1 MPGAETSARTIRTE
15 GMPEAG
21 AVTVMQRK
29 SGAGKPRP
37 EDAVMSPQKAL
48 RQALAKTAQDQM
60 QLPLSVIEASE
71 ARRSLAELPEA
82 IEDQALMLIVE
93 GPGGALGLI
102 LVSPVVLTALIE
114 MQTMGRLGQA
124 EVVPRRPTRTDAAMA
139 AGFIDAVLAG
149 AEAALAELPDITWAG
164 GFRFS
169 SWLEDSRLIGL
180 LFEDAPYRMFRLK
193 LDLGSNGGRQGSL
206 ILALPANGRGPGPR
220 RRGGAAGATRAAA
233 SSAAEIEAAD
243 AVVWQAVLEQA
254 VMATAVQVEAVHRVK
269 MSIADVLQLR
279 VGSVVPVPME
289 ALENLVIIGQDG
301 RGVANGR
308 LGQVMGYRAVR
319 LVLDTSARDETSGD
333 VLGGFAAPPQS
344 LGDGLS
350 GASPFPAMGDG
361 GGGFA
366 MAPMAGGFAMAAALA
381 GDWEDPPEL
390 APLGALP
397 PLGGFAAMGGLPP
410 LGSSADADGDS
421 GEMAPMKMA
430 PMKIGSAF

>member
-1 MPGAETSARTIRTE
+1 
-15 GMPEAG
+15 
-21 AVTVMQRK
+21 
-29 SGAGKPRP
+29 
-37 EDAVMSPQKAL
+37 MSPQKAL

-220 RRGGAAGATRAAA
+220 RRGGAAGEMRAAA

-254 VMATAVQVEAVHRVK
+254 VMATAVHLEAVLHRVK

-289 ALENLVIIGQDG
+289 ALENMVIIGQDG

-308 LGQVMGYRAVR
+308 LGQAMGYRAVR
-319 LVLDTSARDETSGD
+319 LALDTSARDETSGD

-350 GASPFPAMGDG
+350 GASPFPAM
-361 GGGFA
+361 
-366 MAPMAGGFAMAAALA
+366 APMAGGFDMAGASA
-381 GDWEDPPEL
+381 GDREDPPEL

-421 GEMAPMKMA
+421 GEMLPMKM
-430 PMKIGSAF
+430 GSAF

>member
-1 MPGAETSARTIRTE
+1 MSGAETSARTIRTE
-15 GMPEAG
+15 GMPEVG
-21 AVTVMQRK
+21 AVTVLQRK

-149 AEAALAELPDITWAG
+149 TEEALAELPDITWAG

-180 LFEDAPYRMFRLK
+180 LFEEAPYRMFRLK
-193 LDLGSNGGRQGSL
+193 LDLGSNGRRQGSL

-233 SSAAEIEAAD
+233 SSAAEVEAAD

-254 VMATAVQVEAVHRVK
+254 VMATAVQVEAVLHRVK

-289 ALENLVIIGQDG
+289 ALENLIVIGQDG
-301 RGVANGR
+301 RGVAKGR
-308 LGQVMGYRAVR
+308 LGQAMGYRAVR
-319 LVLDTSARDETSGD
+319 LALDDTSARDETSGD

-350 GASPFPAMGDG
+350 GASPFPAMADG

-366 MAPMAGGFAMAAALA
+366 MAPMAGGFDMAAASA
-381 GDWEDPPEL
+381 GDREDPPEL

-421 GEMAPMKMA
+421 GEMPPMKM
-430 PMKIGSAF
+430 GSAF